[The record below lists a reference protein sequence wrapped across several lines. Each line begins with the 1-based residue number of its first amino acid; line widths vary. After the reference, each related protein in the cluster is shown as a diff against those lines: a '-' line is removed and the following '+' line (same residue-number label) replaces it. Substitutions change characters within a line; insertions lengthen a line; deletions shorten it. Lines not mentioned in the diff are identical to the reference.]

1 MKYIVNC
8 PLYALGD
15 ETTAE
20 ARALYMRLAA
30 LLLERFNDVRC
41 KFELRN
47 ELDPTQKPRP
57 PLCLPV
63 YKGTYWGVFEF
74 EFSGYSAYI
83 DGALTDLAEDFGLD
97 FVEWTQD
104 GSQFRK
110 DSATAFIAARELAYG
125 EAA

>member
-8 PLYALGD
+8 PLTTNGD
-15 ETTAE
+15 EPTAE
-20 ARALYMRLAA
+20 ARALYMRLAG

-63 YKGTYWGVFEF
+63 YKATYWGVFEF
-74 EFSGYSAYI
+74 DFTGYSAYI

-104 GSQFRK
+104 GSQYRK
-110 DSATAFIAARELAYG
+110 SAVEAFVAAYDKAYP